1 VRSFAFL
8 VNPHSGGGAAP
19 AAVVPV
25 ARLLRD
31 AGAEVEVT
39 YSPGVHAAAELVAA
53 AALRGDIVVAVGG
66 DGMLSSVA
74 GHVSRSGAVLGL
86 VPAGRGNDF
95 VRMLELDHATPHAV
109 AQVLL
114 EGTETPTD
122 LISLTLPGREPQLIA
137 GSVYCGVDAHAA
149 ALVDRVRW
157 IPRRL
162 QYPYAALHA
171 LATYT
176 PSAFELSV
184 DGRRTTY
191 WAATVVV
198 ANSGYYGNGMRIAPD
213 ASVDDGVLD
222 VVVLEATSRRA
233 MIRAFPKVYSGE
245 HVDLDEVTVLT
256 GTRVEIRASPAVAMG
271 GDGEPLG
278 PTPGPTSAPAVIEVA
293 ASAVRILR

>member
-1 VRSFAFL
+1 MRSFTFL

-31 AGAEVEVT
+31 AGAAVEVT

-53 AALRGDIVVAVGG
+53 AAVRGDVVVSVGG

-74 GHVSRSGAVLGL
+74 GHVARSGAVLGL

-95 VRMLELDHATPHAV
+95 VRMLELDHDPHAV
-109 AQVLL
+109 AEVLL

-122 LISLTLPGREPQLIA
+122 LISLTRPGRPPQLVA
-137 GSVYCGVDAHAA
+137 GSVYSGVDAHAA
-149 ALVDRVRW
+149 ALVDRARW
-157 IPRRL
+157 MPRRL
-162 QYPYAALHA
+162 QYPYAALRA

-184 DGRRTTY
+184 DGRRSTH

-198 ANSGYYGNGMRIAPD
+198 ANSGYYGKGMRIAPG
-213 ASVDDGVLD
+213 ASVHDGVLD
-222 VVVLEATSRRA
+222 VVVLGATSRRA

-256 GTRVEIRASPAVAMG
+256 GRCVEISASPAVAMG

-278 PTPGPTSAPAVIEVA
+278 PTPSSPAAPAVIEVVA
-293 ASAVRILR
+293 AAVKILR

>member
-1 VRSFAFL
+1 MRSFTFL

-31 AGAEVEVT
+31 AGAGVEVT
-39 YSPGVHAAAELVAA
+39 YSPGAHAAAELVAA
-53 AALRGDIVVAVGG
+53 AAVRGDVVVSVGG
-66 DGMLSSVA
+66 DGMLSSIA
-74 GHVSRSGAVLGL
+74 GHVARTGAVLGL

-95 VRMLELDHATPHAV
+95 VRMLGLDHTPHAV
-109 AQVLL
+109 AEMLL
-114 EGTETPTD
+114 TGTETPTD

-137 GSVYCGVDAHAA
+137 GSVYSGVDAHAA
-149 ALVDRVRW
+149 ALVDRARW
-157 IPRRL
+157 MPRRL
-162 QYPYAALHA
+162 QYPYAAVRA

-184 DGRRTTY
+184 DGRRSTH

-198 ANSGYYGNGMRIAPD
+198 ANSGYYGKGMRIAPD
-213 ASVDDGVLD
+213 ASIDDGVLD
-222 VVVLEATSRRA
+222 VVVLGATSRRA
-233 MIRAFPKVYSGE
+233 MIRSFPKVYSGA

-256 GTRVEIRASPAVAMG
+256 GTRVEISAAPAVAMG

-278 PTPGPTSAPAVIEVA
+278 STPVSTSAPAVIEVA
-293 ASAVRILR
+293 ASAVKILR

>member
-1 VRSFAFL
+1 MRSFTFL

-53 AALRGDIVVAVGG
+53 AALRGDVVVAVGG

-95 VRMLELDHATPHAV
+95 VRMLELDHTPQAV

-122 LISLTLPGREPQLIA
+122 MISLTLPGREPQLIA

-157 IPRRL
+157 MPRRL

-184 DGRRTTY
+184 DGRRSTHR
-191 WAATVVV
+191 AATVVV
-198 ANSGYYGNGMRIAPD
+198 ANSGYYGNGMHIAPD

-222 VVVLEATSRRA
+222 VVVLEAASRRA
-233 MIRAFPKVYSGE
+233 MIRAFPKVYSGA

-256 GTRVEIRASPAVAMG
+256 GARVEISASPAVAMG

-278 PTPGPTSAPAVIEVA
+278 PTPSSASAPAVIEVA
-293 ASAVRILR
+293 ASAVKILR